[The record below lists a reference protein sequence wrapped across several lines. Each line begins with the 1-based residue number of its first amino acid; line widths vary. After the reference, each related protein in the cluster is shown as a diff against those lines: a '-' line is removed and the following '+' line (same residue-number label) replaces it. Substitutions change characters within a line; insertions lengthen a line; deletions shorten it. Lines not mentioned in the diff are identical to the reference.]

1 MDQQQAIEAARRYFL
16 DDTTH
21 YGCAETTFMVL
32 KEAFGLPEPND
43 PSAAM
48 VLNGGIA
55 YSGNLCGALGG
66 AALAV
71 GMLAG
76 HRIAEHGRAKVV
88 ARRTMMRLMDEF
100 QLQHGAIC
108 CRDLTGIDFRNEKQH
123 REFIESGVWRTQCM
137 GQVETVIRLLDVL
150 LSPPSQ
156 LASEEPT

>member
-21 YGCAETTFMVL
+21 YGCAETIFMVL
-32 KEAFGLPEPND
+32 KEAYGLPEPTD

-66 AALAV
+66 AALIV

-76 HRIAEHGRAKVV
+76 REIADHAQAKVV

-100 QLQHGAIC
+100 QAQHGAIN
-108 CRDLTGIDFRNEKQH
+108 CRDLTGIDFHDEKQH
-123 REFIESGVWRTQCM
+123 REFIESGLWRTRCM
-137 GQVETVIRLLDVL
+137 SQIETVIRFLM
-150 LSPPSQ
+150 
-156 LASEEPT
+156 